1 MDKII
6 RNIRD
11 CLKKLVYLKMEVE
24 YIYFFLKI
32 IFLKKLKYF
41 GMCIYI

>member
-6 RNIRD
+6 KNIRD
-11 CLKKLVYLKMEVE
+11 CLKKPVHLKMEAE
-24 YIYFFLKI
+24 HIHFFLKI